1 MTRALSEL
9 SERYRQFHED
19 REKHA
24 DFVYVPERVPY
35 FVAAVGGP
43 GQRVLDIGCRA
54 GALSQHFL
62 AGNEVTGMDV
72 DEEALGH
79 ASARGLQTVWG
90 DVEEP
95 LPFEDGSFDAVVVG
109 EILEHVRFPD
119 EVVGEIG
126 RVLRPDGVVVGSVPN
141 VYRLKNRLKFL
152 VGRAPENNPMHLR
165 MYSPRSIRAELAP
178 IGPAELAFVGGRLVR
193 LHGPLFANVLVFVA
207 RRGQS
212 RESSA
217 SAISRSPSPSPTDG
231 S

>member
-1 MTRALSEL
+1 VKGEL
-9 SERYRQFHED
+9 SDRYRQFHED

-24 DFVYVPERVPY
+24 DFIYVPERVPL
-35 FVAAVGGP
+35 FVEAIGGP
-43 GQRVLDIGCRA
+43 GLAVLDLGCRA

-62 AGNEVTGMDV
+62 AGNEVTGVDV
-72 DEEALGH
+72 DENALGH
-79 ASARGLQTVWG
+79 AADRGLRTVWG

-119 EVVGEIG
+119 EVISEIA
-126 RVLRPDGVVVGSVPN
+126 RVLKSDGVVVGSVPN
-141 VYRLKNRLKFL
+141 AFRLKNRVKFL
-152 VGRAPENNPMHLR
+152 FGRSPENNPMHLR
-165 MYSPRSIRAELAP
+165 MYSPAAIRQELAP
-178 IGPAELAFVGGRLVR
+178 LGEATVTPVGGRLAR
-193 LHGPLFANVLVFVA
+193 LSPRLFGNALVFVV

-217 SAISRSPSPSPTDG
+217 SAVSRSPSSTPTDG

>member
-1 MTRALSEL
+1 VKGEL
-9 SERYRQFHED
+9 SDRYRQFHED

-24 DFVYVPERVPY
+24 DFVYVPERVPL
-35 FVAAVGGP
+35 FVEAIGGP
-43 GQRVLDIGCRA
+43 GLAVLDLGCRA

-62 AGNEVTGMDV
+62 AGNEVTGVDV
-72 DEEALGH
+72 DENALGH
-79 ASARGLQTVWG
+79 AADRGLRTVWG

-119 EVVGEIG
+119 EVISEIA
-126 RVLRPDGVVVGSVPN
+126 RVLKPDGVVVGSVPN
-141 VYRLKNRLKFL
+141 AFRLKNRVKFL
-152 VGRAPENNPMHLR
+152 FGRSPENNPMHLR
-165 MYSPRSIRAELAP
+165 MYSPAAIRQELAP
-178 IGPAELAFVGGRLVR
+178 LGDATVTPVGGRLAR
-193 LHGPLFANVLVFVA
+193 LSPRLFGNALVFVV

-217 SAISRSPSPSPTDG
+217 SAVSRSPSSIPTDG

>member
-1 MTRALSEL
+1 MKGEL
-9 SERYRQFHED
+9 SDRYRQFHED

-24 DFVYVPERVPY
+24 DFVYVPERVPL
-35 FVAAVGGP
+35 FVEAIGGP
-43 GQRVLDIGCRA
+43 GLAVLDLGCRA

-62 AGNEVTGMDV
+62 AGNEVTGVDV
-72 DEEALGH
+72 DENALGH
-79 ASARGLQTVWG
+79 AADRGLRTVWG

-119 EVVGEIG
+119 EVISEIA
-126 RVLRPDGVVVGSVPN
+126 RVLKPDGVVVGSVPN
-141 VYRLKNRLKFL
+141 AFRLKNRVKFL
-152 VGRAPENNPMHLR
+152 FGRSPENNPMHLR
-165 MYSPRSIRAELAP
+165 MYSPAAIRQELAP
-178 IGPAELAFVGGRLVR
+178 LGDATVTPVGGRLAR
-193 LHGPLFANVLVFVA
+193 LSPRLFGNALVFVV

-217 SAISRSPSPSPTDG
+217 SAVSRSPSSIPTDG

>member
-1 MTRALSEL
+1 MKGEL
-9 SERYRQFHED
+9 SDRYRQFHED

-24 DFVYVPERVPY
+24 DFVYVPERVPL
-35 FVAAVGGP
+35 FVEAIGGP
-43 GQRVLDIGCRA
+43 GLAVLDLGCRA

-62 AGNEVTGMDV
+62 AGNEVTGVDV
-72 DEEALGH
+72 DENALGH
-79 ASARGLQTVWG
+79 AANRGLRTVWG

-119 EVVGEIG
+119 EVISEIA
-126 RVLRPDGVVVGSVPN
+126 RVLKPDGVVVGSVPN
-141 VYRLKNRLKFL
+141 AFRLKNRVKFL
-152 VGRAPENNPMHLR
+152 FGRSPENNPMHLR
-165 MYSPRSIRAELAP
+165 MYSPAAIRQELAP
-178 IGPAELAFVGGRLVR
+178 LGDATVTPVGGRLAR
-193 LHGPLFANVLVFVA
+193 LSPRLFGNALVFVV

-217 SAISRSPSPSPTDG
+217 SAVSRSPSSIPTDG

>member
-1 MTRALSEL
+1 MKGEL
-9 SERYRQFHED
+9 SDRYRQFHED

-24 DFVYVPERVPY
+24 DFVYVPERVPL
-35 FVAAVGGP
+35 FVEAIGGP
-43 GQRVLDIGCRA
+43 GLAVLDLGCRA

-62 AGNEVTGMDV
+62 AGNEVTGVDV
-72 DEEALGH
+72 DENALGH
-79 ASARGLQTVWG
+79 AADRGLRTVWG

-119 EVVGEIG
+119 GVISEIA
-126 RVLRPDGVVVGSVPN
+126 RVLKPDGVVVGSVPN
-141 VYRLKNRLKFL
+141 AFRLKNRVKFL
-152 VGRAPENNPMHLR
+152 FGRAPENNPMHLR
-165 MYSPRSIRAELAP
+165 MYSPAAIRQELAP
-178 IGPAELAFVGGRLVR
+178 LGDATVTPVGGRLAR
-193 LHGPLFANVLVFVA
+193 LSPRLFGNALVFVV

-217 SAISRSPSPSPTDG
+217 SAVSRSPSSIPTDG